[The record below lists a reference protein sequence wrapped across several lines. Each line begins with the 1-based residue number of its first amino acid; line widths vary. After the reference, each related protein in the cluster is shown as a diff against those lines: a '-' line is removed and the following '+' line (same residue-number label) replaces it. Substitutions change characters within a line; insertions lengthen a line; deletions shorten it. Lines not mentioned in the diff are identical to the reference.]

1 MAEDKDISPNYD
13 KNNDNLLDN
22 DISVSFEDEKELEKY
37 GVWVKTGPEEI
48 DDIDEISDYNLT
60 DLEDESV
67 ISDEEEELLGELEKE
82 LSEDNHNISDNLSNS
97 LNDTELDMDIS
108 DLDDLEFEELT
119 NTNDIPENKSE
130 LEEIVEEEPFDLD
143 IDFDDELN
151 DIEELNINES
161 GTSQPGDNVVL
172 NEDLDLDVLE
182 LENLDLDDLELDELE
197 LDEIEPDISEN
208 KKPETNMENDTS
220 DELDINLEND
230 LDLDVDSLLDNDL
243 DEDLDIDLLLNEET
257 NDFNSDISL
266 EDLDELEDVTDEL
279 TEDILDN
286 SSILEESNEEE
297 FDETE
302 KIIEDL
308 TELDDLEE
316 TELDDIPESENIDL
330 QTSAESTNIASDIL
344 KKIEKELLSIKNE
357 LHDVKKELSIL
368 KPVSKNESLA
378 ENQVSQIE
386 EPGFFEEDED
396 ETIALT
402 GDELDNIL
410 NTADIIE
417 ETGAET
423 ETPDDLLEI
432 DESIDNLDG
441 NALLIDNDDIITI
454 EEDGIIP
461 EIDDSQD
468 LKIDFENDIEEIEL
482 LDNESFQ
489 NKDIEISEVNS
500 IQEDILLTDLDSLE
514 LDPIENNAL
523 DISEEIVVDDNDDLN
538 IDEVDLDIEEISFDN
553 EEIDSELEEISF
565 EDEEGNSKLEEIS
578 FDNEEIDSELE
589 EISFDNK
596 ESDSNIEEISFD
608 NEESDLE
615 LGVIDSEFEE
625 TIIENSTFEG
635 DLVPEIASEPE
646 GSIPIDMELPEM
658 QEDDNLTNITPQL
671 KTEIKSVLSYMDHLL
686 ESLPEDKIDE
696 FANSE
701 HYEVY
706 KKLFEELGLN

>member
-302 KIIEDL
+302 QIIEDL

-565 EDEEGNSKLEEIS
+565 
-578 FDNEEIDSELE
+578 
-589 EISFDNK
+589 DNK